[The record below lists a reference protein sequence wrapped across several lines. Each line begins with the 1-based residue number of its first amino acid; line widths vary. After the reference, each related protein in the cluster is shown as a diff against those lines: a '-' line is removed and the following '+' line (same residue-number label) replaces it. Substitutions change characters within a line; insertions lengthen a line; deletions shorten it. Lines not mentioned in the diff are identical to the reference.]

1 MTEPCVIY
9 SLAFS
14 IAFPGSLVQDPTKL
28 NVTLATDAEG
38 WDKSVNEQFLLELA
52 QNPQVRVTGFVPK
65 HTPKQKDHARDLNI
79 ELVDAKEITGFP
91 AVELL
96 AYPPDDLDID
106 ILIIHSYGRDLGRQA
121 QIIKD
126 KKNCQ
131 WVNVVHT
138 VSEDLEKFSVKKSA
152 DSAAND
158 QLTEH
163 DLQTRLCEKS
173 DLIIAIGPKVTEA
186 YRAALKYSGKDQ
198 SVIGLTPGIIEE
210 FRLGVRRETK
220 GSGEIFRV
228 LLSAS
233 SKYFLVKGCD
243 IATKA
248 INLLQDSS
256 YHLIFV
262 RQPKD
267 NEDQLKE
274 AFLDLGINQHQL
286 TFRSSG
292 SKDFWPRLLCEVD
305 LVIKPS
311 RTEGFGISGLRAI
324 SADVPVLVSGN
335 CGLGMVLKS
344 LPSGA
349 RHVIDS
355 EDPQAWAD
363 AIKKVRA
370 KAVQVRKAESEQLRN
385 DYMQQFNWKMQCNEI
400 VKKMFSMN
408 PHKSGEFVYCNFDLI
423 RNSLSLICVCPV
435 VHPLQPNI
443 IIIIIIII

>member
-1 MTEPCVIY
+1 MTGPYVIY
-9 SLAFS
+9 LLAFS
-14 IAFPGSLVQDPTKL
+14 ITFSGSLVQDPTKL
-28 NVTLATDAEG
+28 NVTLATDVEG

-65 HTPKQKDHARDLNI
+65 HTPKQKDHARKLNI
-79 ELVDAKEITGFP
+79 ELVDAKDMTGYS

-96 AYPPDDLDID
+96 AYPPDSLDID
-106 ILIIHSYGRDLGRQA
+106 ILVIHSYGRDLGRQA

-126 KKNCQ
+126 TKKCQ

-138 VSEDLEKFSVKKSA
+138 VSEDLETFLDKKSA
-152 DSAAND
+152 DPAAND
-158 QLTEH
+158 QITEH
-163 DLQTRLCEKS
+163 ELQTILCEKS
-173 DLIIAIGPKVTEA
+173 DLVIAIGPKVTEA
-186 YRAALKYSGKDQ
+186 YRSALMFSGKDE
-198 SVIGLTPGIIEE
+198 SVITLNPGIFEE
-210 FRLGVRRETK
+210 FLVERRKIK
-220 GSGEIFRV
+220 GSGKIFRV

-256 YHLIFV
+256 YRLIFV

-267 NEDQLKE
+267 NEDELKKK
-274 AFLDLGINQHQL
+274 FLGLEINQHQL
-286 TFRSSG
+286 TFKESSRSI
-292 SKDFWPRLLCEVD
+292 DFWKRLLCEVD

-324 SADVPVLVSGN
+324 SADLPVLVSGN
-335 CGLGMVLKS
+335 CGLGMVLMK

-349 RHVIDS
+349 QHVINSD
-355 EDPQAWAD
+355 DPQAWAD
-363 AIKKVRA
+363 AIKNVRA
-370 KAVQVRKAESEQLRN
+370 KAMQVRREESEQLRK
-385 DYMQQFNWKMQCNEI
+385 DYMQQFNWKMQCDEI

-423 RNSLSLICVCPV
+423 RNSLSLNMSVSCRSPFT
-435 VHPLQPNI
+435 P
-443 IIIIIIII
+443 

>member
-1 MTEPCVIY
+1 MTGPYVIY
-9 SLAFS
+9 LLAFS
-14 IAFPGSLVQDPTKL
+14 IAFSGSLVQDPTKL

-65 HTPKQKDHARDLNI
+65 HTPKQKDHARKLNI
-79 ELVDAKEITGFP
+79 ELVDAKDMTGYS

-96 AYPPDDLDID
+96 AYPPDSLDID

-126 KKNCQ
+126 TKKCQ

-138 VSEDLEKFSVKKSA
+138 VSEDLEKFLDKKSA
-152 DSAAND
+152 DPAAND
-158 QLTEH
+158 QITEH
-163 DLQTRLCEKS
+163 ELQTILCEKS
-173 DLIIAIGPKVTEA
+173 DLVIAIGPKVTEA
-186 YRAALKYSGKDQ
+186 YRSALLFSGKDE
-198 SVIGLTPGIIEE
+198 SVITLNPGIFEE
-210 FRLGVRRETK
+210 FLVERRKIK
-220 GSGEIFRV
+220 GSGKIFRV

-256 YHLIFV
+256 YRLIFV

-267 NEDQLKE
+267 NEDELKKK
-274 AFLDLGINQHQL
+274 FLGLEINQHQL
-286 TFRSSG
+286 TFKESSRSI
-292 SKDFWPRLLCEVD
+292 DFWKRLLCEVD

-324 SADVPVLVSGN
+324 SADLPVLVSGN
-335 CGLGMVLKS
+335 CGLGMVLMK

-349 RHVIDS
+349 QHVINSD
-355 EDPQAWAD
+355 DPQAWAD
-363 AIKKVRA
+363 AIKNVRA
-370 KAVQVRKAESEQLRN
+370 KAVQVRREESEQLRK
-385 DYMQQFNWKMQCNEI
+385 DYMQQFNWKMQCDEI

-423 RNSLSLICVCPV
+423 RNSLSLNMSVSCRSPFT
-435 VHPLQPNI
+435 P
-443 IIIIIIII
+443 

>member
-1 MTEPCVIY
+1 MIEPCVIY

-14 IAFPGSLVQDPTKL
+14 VTFSGSLAQDPTKL
-28 NVTLATDAEG
+28 NVTLATDREG
-38 WDKSVNEQFLLELA
+38 WDKSVNDQFLLELA
-52 QNPQVRVTGFVPK
+52 HNSQVRVTGFVPR
-65 HTPKQKDHARDLNI
+65 HTPKQKEHARELNI
-79 ELVDAKEITGFP
+79 ELFDVDDDLPGFKDF
-91 AVELL
+91 ELL
-96 AYPPDDLDID
+96 AHPPDCLDID
-106 ILIIHSYGRDLGRQA
+106 VLIIHSYGHDLGKQA
-121 QIIKD
+121 QIIKKN
-126 KKNCQ
+126 KKCL
-131 WVNVVHT
+131 WFNVVHT
-138 VSEDLEKFSVKKSA
+138 VSEDLEKFLDKKSA
-152 DSAAND
+152 NPAAND
-158 QLTEH
+158 QISLQK
-163 DLQTRLCEKS
+163 LQTILCEKS
-173 DLIIAIGPKVTEA
+173 DLVIAIGPKVTEA
-186 YRAALKYSGKDQ
+186 YRTALRSSDKDKN
-198 SVIGLTPGIIEE
+198 VIDLTPGIIDE
-210 FRLGVRRETK
+210 FRDVYRN
-220 GSGEIFRV
+220 FRV

-233 SKYFLVKGCD
+233 FKYFLVKGCD

-248 INLLQDSS
+248 IILSRDPS

-267 NEDQLKE
+267 NEDQLKK
-274 AFLDLGINQHQL
+274 AFLDLGINQRQL
-286 TFRSSG
+286 TFRSSSG
-292 SKDFWPRLLCEVD
+292 NKDFWPRLLSEVH

-324 SADVPVLVSGN
+324 SAGVPVLVSGN

-385 DYMQQFNWKMQCNEI
+385 DYMQRFNWKMQCNEI

-435 VHPLQPNI
+435 VHPLHPNI
-443 IIIIIIII
+443 SF

>member
-1 MTEPCVIY
+1 MTGPYVIY
-9 SLAFS
+9 LLAFS
-14 IAFPGSLVQDPTKL
+14 IAFSGSLVQDPTKL

-65 HTPKQKDHARDLNI
+65 HTPKQKDHARKLNI
-79 ELVDAKEITGFP
+79 ELVDAKDITGYS

-96 AYPPDDLDID
+96 AYPPDSLDID
-106 ILIIHSYGRDLGRQA
+106 VLIIHSYGRDLGRQA

-126 KKNCQ
+126 TKKCQ

-138 VSEDLEKFSVKKSA
+138 VSEDLEKFLDKKSA
-152 DSAAND
+152 DPAAND
-158 QLTEH
+158 QITEH
-163 DLQTRLCEKS
+163 ELQTILCEKS
-173 DLIIAIGPKVTEA
+173 DLVIAIGPKVTEA
-186 YRAALKYSGKDQ
+186 YRSALLFSGKDE
-198 SVIGLTPGIIEE
+198 SVITLNPGIFEE
-210 FRLGVRRETK
+210 FLVERRKIK
-220 GSGEIFRV
+220 GSGKIFRV

-256 YHLIFV
+256 YRLIFV

-267 NEDQLKE
+267 NEDELKKK
-274 AFLDLGINQHQL
+274 FLGLEINQHQL
-286 TFRSSG
+286 TFKESSRSI
-292 SKDFWPRLLCEVD
+292 DFWKRLLCEVD

-324 SADVPVLVSGN
+324 SADLPVLVSRN
-335 CGLGMVLKS
+335 CGLGMVLMK

-349 RHVIDS
+349 QHVINSD
-355 EDPQAWAD
+355 DPQAWAD
-363 AIKKVRA
+363 AIKNVRA
-370 KAVQVRKAESEQLRN
+370 KAMQVRREESEQLRK
-385 DYMQQFNWKMQCNEI
+385 DYMQQFNWKMQCDEI

-423 RNSLSLICVCPV
+423 RNSLSLNMSVSCRSPFT
-435 VHPLQPNI
+435 P
-443 IIIIIIII
+443 

>member
-1 MTEPCVIY
+1 MTGPYVIY
-9 SLAFS
+9 LLAFS
-14 IAFPGSLVQDPTKL
+14 IAFSGSLVQDPTKL

-65 HTPKQKDHARDLNI
+65 HTPKQKDHARKLNI
-79 ELVDAKEITGFP
+79 ELVDAKDITGYS

-96 AYPPDDLDID
+96 AYPPDSLDID

-126 KKNCQ
+126 TKKCQ

-138 VSEDLEKFSVKKSA
+138 VSEDLEKFLDKKSA
-152 DSAAND
+152 DPAAND
-158 QLTEH
+158 QITEH
-163 DLQTRLCEKS
+163 ELQTILCEKS
-173 DLIIAIGPKVTEA
+173 DLVIAIGPKVTEA
-186 YRAALKYSGKDQ
+186 YRSALLFSGKDE
-198 SVIGLTPGIIEE
+198 SVITLNPGIFEE
-210 FRLGVRRETK
+210 FLVERRKIK
-220 GSGEIFRV
+220 GSGKIFRV

-324 SADVPVLVSGN
+324 SADLPVLVSGN
-335 CGLGMVLKS
+335 CGLGMVLMK

-349 RHVIDS
+349 QHVINSD
-355 EDPQAWAD
+355 DPQAWAD
-363 AIKKVRA
+363 AIKNVRA
-370 KAVQVRKAESEQLRN
+370 KAMQVRREESEQLRK
-385 DYMQQFNWKMQCNEI
+385 DYMQQFNWKMQCDEI

-423 RNSLSLICVCPV
+423 RNSLSLNMSVSCRSPFT
-435 VHPLQPNI
+435 P
-443 IIIIIIII
+443 

>member
-1 MTEPCVIY
+1 MTEPCAIY
-9 SLAFS
+9 PLAFS
-14 IAFPGSLVQDPTKL
+14 IAFSGSQVQDPTKL

-52 QNPQVRVTGFVPK
+52 KNPQVKVTGFVPK
-65 HTPKQKDHARDLNI
+65 HTPKQKDHARKLNI
-79 ELVDAKEITGFP
+79 ELVDAKDITGYSD
-91 AVELL
+91 VELL
-96 AYPPDDLDID
+96 AFPPDDLDID

-126 KKNCQ
+126 KKKCQ

-152 DSAAND
+152 DPAAND

-186 YRAALKYSGKDQ
+186 YRSSLRYSGKDQ
-198 SVIGLTPGIIEE
+198 SVIDLTPGIIGE
-210 FRLGVRRETK
+210 FLGVRPEIK
-220 GSGEIFRV
+220 GSDEVFRV

-311 RTEGFGISGLRAI
+311 RTEGFGMSGLRAI
-324 SADVPVLVSGN
+324 TADLPVLVSRN
-335 CGLGMVLKS
+335 CGLGRVLQS
-344 LPSGA
+344 LSSGA
-349 RHVIDS
+349 QHVIDS
-355 EDPQAWAD
+355 EDPKVWAN
-363 AIKKVRA
+363 AIKAVRA
-370 KAVQVRKAESEQLRN
+370 KAVQVRREE
-385 DYMQQFNWKMQCNEI
+385 
-400 VKKMFSMN
+400 
-408 PHKSGEFVYCNFDLI
+408 
-423 RNSLSLICVCPV
+423 
-435 VHPLQPNI
+435 
-443 IIIIIIII
+443 

>member
-1 MTEPCVIY
+1 MTGPYVIY
-9 SLAFS
+9 LLAFS
-14 IAFPGSLVQDPTKL
+14 IAFSGSLVQDPTKL

-126 KKNCQ
+126 KKKCQ

-138 VSEDLEKFSVKKSA
+138 VSEDLEKFLDKKSA
-152 DSAAND
+152 DPAAND
-158 QLTEH
+158 QITEH
-163 DLQTRLCEKS
+163 ELQTILCEKS
-173 DLIIAIGPKVTEA
+173 DLVIAIGPKVTEA
-186 YRAALKYSGKDQ
+186 YRSALLFSGKDE
-198 SVIGLTPGIIEE
+198 SVITLNPGIFEE
-210 FRLGVRRETK
+210 FLVERRKIK
-220 GSGEIFRV
+220 GSGKIFRV

-248 INLLQDSS
+248 INLLKDSS

-267 NEDQLKE
+267 NEDQLKK

-324 SADVPVLVSGN
+324 SADLPVLVSGN
-335 CGLGMVLKS
+335 CGLGMVLMK

-349 RHVIDS
+349 QHVINSD
-355 EDPQAWAD
+355 DPQAWAD
-363 AIKKVRA
+363 AIKNVRA
-370 KAVQVRKAESEQLRN
+370 KAMQVRREESEQLRK
-385 DYMQQFNWKMQCNEI
+385 DYMQQFNWKMQCDEI

-423 RNSLSLICVCPV
+423 RNSLSLNMSVSCRSPFT
-435 VHPLQPNI
+435 P
-443 IIIIIIII
+443 

>member
-1 MTEPCVIY
+1 MTGPYVIY
-9 SLAFS
+9 LLAFS
-14 IAFPGSLVQDPTKL
+14 IAFSGSLVQDPTKL

-65 HTPKQKDHARDLNI
+65 HTPKQKDHARKLNI
-79 ELVDAKEITGFP
+79 ELVDAKDMTGYS

-96 AYPPDDLDID
+96 AYPPDSLDID

-126 KKNCQ
+126 TKKCQ

-138 VSEDLEKFSVKKSA
+138 VSEDLEKFLDKKSA
-152 DSAAND
+152 DPAAND
-158 QLTEH
+158 QITEH
-163 DLQTRLCEKS
+163 ELQTILCEKS
-173 DLIIAIGPKVTEA
+173 DLVIAIGPKVTEA
-186 YRAALKYSGKDQ
+186 YRSALLFSGKDE
-198 SVIGLTPGIIEE
+198 SVITLNPGIFEE
-210 FRLGVRRETK
+210 FLVERRKIK
-220 GSGEIFRV
+220 GSGKIFRV

-256 YHLIFV
+256 YRLIFV

-267 NEDQLKE
+267 NEDELKKK
-274 AFLDLGINQHQL
+274 FLGLEINQHQL
-286 TFRSSG
+286 TFKESSRSI
-292 SKDFWPRLLCEVD
+292 DFWKRLLCEVD

-324 SADVPVLVSGN
+324 SADLPVLVSGN
-335 CGLGMVLKS
+335 CGLGMVLMK

-349 RHVIDS
+349 QHVINSD
-355 EDPQAWAD
+355 DPQAWAD
-363 AIKKVRA
+363 AIKNVRA
-370 KAVQVRKAESEQLRN
+370 KAMQVRREESEQLRK
-385 DYMQQFNWKMQCNEI
+385 DYMQQFNWKMQCDEI

-423 RNSLSLICVCPV
+423 RNSLSLNMSVSCRSPFT
-435 VHPLQPNI
+435 P
-443 IIIIIIII
+443 

>member
-1 MTEPCVIY
+1 MIEPCVIY

-14 IAFPGSLVQDPTKL
+14 ITFSGSLAQDPTKL
-28 NVTLATDAEG
+28 NVTLATDVEG
-38 WDKSVNEQFLLELA
+38 WDKSVNDKFLLELA
-52 QNPQVRVTGFVPK
+52 RNSQVRVTGFVPL
-65 HTPKQKDHARDLNI
+65 HTQEQKEHARELNI
-79 ELVDAKEITGFP
+79 ELFGVDEDLSGFKDF
-91 AVELL
+91 ELL
-96 AYPPDDLDID
+96 AHPPDCLDID
-106 ILIIHSYGRDLGRQA
+106 VLIIHSYGHDLGKQA
-121 QIIKD
+121 QIIKKN
-126 KKNCQ
+126 KKCL
-131 WVNVVHT
+131 WFNVVHT
-138 VSEDLEKFSVKKSA
+138 VTEDLEKFLDKKSA
-152 DSAAND
+152 DQAAKD
-158 QLTEH
+158 QITEH
-163 DLQTRLCEKS
+163 DLQTILCEKS
-173 DLIIAIGPKVTEA
+173 DLVIAIGPKVTEA
-186 YRAALKYSGKDQ
+186 YRSSLRYSGKDQ
-198 SVIGLTPGIIEE
+198 SVIDLTPGIIGE
-210 FRLGVRRETK
+210 FLGLRPEIK
-220 GSGEIFRV
+220 GSGEVFRV

-267 NEDQLKE
+267 NEDQLKK
-274 AFLDLGINQHQL
+274 AFLELGINQHQL
-286 TFRSSG
+286 TFRSSE

-349 RHVIDS
+349 QHVIDS
-355 EDPQAWAD
+355 EHPQAWAD

-443 IIIIIIII
+443 SV

>member
-1 MTEPCVIY
+1 MTGPYVIY
-9 SLAFS
+9 LLAFS
-14 IAFPGSLVQDPTKL
+14 IAFSGSLVQDPTKL

-65 HTPKQKDHARDLNI
+65 HTPKQKDHARKLNI
-79 ELVDAKEITGFP
+79 ELVDAKDITGYS

-96 AYPPDDLDID
+96 AYPPDSLDID

-126 KKNCQ
+126 TKKCQ

-138 VSEDLEKFSVKKSA
+138 VSEHLEKFLDKKSA
-152 DSAAND
+152 DPAAND
-158 QLTEH
+158 QITEH
-163 DLQTRLCEKS
+163 ELQTILCEKS
-173 DLIIAIGPKVTEA
+173 DLVIAIGPKVTEA
-186 YRAALKYSGKDQ
+186 YRSALLFSGKDE
-198 SVIGLTPGIIEE
+198 SVITLNPGIFEE
-210 FRLGVRRETK
+210 FLVERRKIK
-220 GSGEIFRV
+220 GSGKIFRV

-248 INLLQDSS
+248 INLLKDSS

-267 NEDQLKE
+267 NEDQLKK

-324 SADVPVLVSGN
+324 SADLPVLVSGN
-335 CGLGMVLKS
+335 CGLGMVLMK

-349 RHVIDS
+349 QHVINSD
-355 EDPQAWAD
+355 DPQAWAD
-363 AIKKVRA
+363 AIKNVRA
-370 KAVQVRKAESEQLRN
+370 KAMQVRREESEQLRK
-385 DYMQQFNWKMQCNEI
+385 DYMQQFNWKMQCDEI

-423 RNSLSLICVCPV
+423 RNSLSLNMSVSCRSPFT
-435 VHPLQPNI
+435 P
-443 IIIIIIII
+443 

>member
-256 YHLIFV
+256 YRLIFV

-267 NEDQLKE
+267 NED
-274 AFLDLGINQHQL
+274 
-286 TFRSSG
+286 
-292 SKDFWPRLLCEVD
+292 
-305 LVIKPS
+305 
-311 RTEGFGISGLRAI
+311 
-324 SADVPVLVSGN
+324 
-335 CGLGMVLKS
+335 
-344 LPSGA
+344 
-349 RHVIDS
+349 
-355 EDPQAWAD
+355 
-363 AIKKVRA
+363 
-370 KAVQVRKAESEQLRN
+370 
-385 DYMQQFNWKMQCNEI
+385 
-400 VKKMFSMN
+400 
-408 PHKSGEFVYCNFDLI
+408 
-423 RNSLSLICVCPV
+423 
-435 VHPLQPNI
+435 
-443 IIIIIIII
+443 

>member
-1 MTEPCVIY
+1 MTGPYVIY
-9 SLAFS
+9 LLAFS
-14 IAFPGSLVQDPTKL
+14 IAFSGSLVQDPTKL

-65 HTPKQKDHARDLNI
+65 HTPKQKDHARKLNI
-79 ELVDAKEITGFP
+79 ELVDAKDITGYS

-96 AYPPDDLDID
+96 AYPPDSLDID

-126 KKNCQ
+126 TKKCQ

-138 VSEDLEKFSVKKSA
+138 VSEDLEKFLDKKSA
-152 DSAAND
+152 DPAAND
-158 QLTEH
+158 EITEH
-163 DLQTRLCEKS
+163 ELQTILCEKS
-173 DLIIAIGPKVTEA
+173 DLVIAIGPKVTEA
-186 YRAALKYSGKDQ
+186 YRSALLFSGKDE
-198 SVIGLTPGIIEE
+198 SVITLNPGIFEE
-210 FRLGVRRETK
+210 FLVERRKIK
-220 GSGEIFRV
+220 GSGKIFRV

-256 YHLIFV
+256 YRLIFV

-267 NEDQLKE
+267 NEDELKKK
-274 AFLDLGINQHQL
+274 FLGLEINQHQL
-286 TFRSSG
+286 TFKESSRSIY
-292 SKDFWPRLLCEVD
+292 FWKRLLCEVD

-324 SADVPVLVSGN
+324 SADLPVLVSGN
-335 CGLGMVLKS
+335 CGLGMVLMK

-349 RHVIDS
+349 QHVINSD
-355 EDPQAWAD
+355 DPQAWAD
-363 AIKKVRA
+363 AIKNVRA
-370 KAVQVRKAESEQLRN
+370 KAMQVRREESEQLRK
-385 DYMQQFNWKMQCNEI
+385 DYMQQFNWKMQCDEI

-423 RNSLSLICVCPV
+423 RNSLSLNMSVSCRSPFT
-435 VHPLQPNI
+435 P
-443 IIIIIIII
+443 